1 MATDAWVVSLS
12 AVAATGDVTQ
22 LYPDWVSAGVDPAS
36 ATNGQLIRRPY
47 EGALHSIQIKPDG
60 TNGGTIEIFDI
71 NGLELGVD
79 VSSGTAITDTVLDAA
94 ITAGK
99 AKLIFTQSFAGTVG
113 SGVVNA
119 PGIYRGFMKGLA
131 ARFSNAGAAGACVLN
146 LVVNNGYAKVE
157 SRGQA

>member
-1 MATDAWVVSLS
+1 MSTDAWVVSLS
-12 AVAATGDVTQ
+12 AVAANGDVTQ
-22 LYPDWVSAGVDPAS
+22 LYPDWCSAGVDPAS

-60 TNGGTIEIFDI
+60 TNGGTIEIYDI

-79 VSSGTAITDTVLDAA
+79 VSSAAAISDTVLDTA

-131 ARFSNAGAAGACVLN
+131 ARFWNAGPTGACVLN